1 MSADVVVRSA
11 GPADLAEITR
21 MARSAHTELDHERGA
36 SLWFLREGRGDESAL
51 LADRGERALLGLVD
65 DAPVGFA
72 IAHLATLNDGSRLGV
87 ITELYVEPDGREV
100 GVGDAL
106 IVELVEQFRAEGAIG
121 VDSWA
126 LPGARLT
133 KNFYEAHHFT
143 ARALILHHRF
153 R

>member
-1 MSADVVVRSA
+1 MSSDVVVRSA

-21 MARSAHTELDHERGA
+21 MARLAHGELDEERGA
-36 SLWFLREGRGDESAL
+36 SLWFLREGRHDESAL
-51 LADRGERALLGLVD
+51 LTERGERAILGLVH

-72 IAHLATLNDGSRLGV
+72 VAHLTILNNGSTLGV

-153 R
+153 G